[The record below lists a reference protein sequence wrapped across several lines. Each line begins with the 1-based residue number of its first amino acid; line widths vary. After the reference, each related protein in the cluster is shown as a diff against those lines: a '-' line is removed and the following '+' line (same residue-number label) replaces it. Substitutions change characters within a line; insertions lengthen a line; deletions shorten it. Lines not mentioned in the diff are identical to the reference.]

1 MNELEKFLD
10 LVQKNKLLDPFYES
24 QTWKDFFS
32 WLSWEVNEAFV
43 EYEKWDNIELE
54 KELWDV
60 AWDFFLLLEK
70 LQDEKKISVNNVF
83 ASINDKMSR
92 RKSFLLEWKKVSKQ
106 DAMEIWNTAKS
117 KEWYDNSRLW
127 HE

>member
-106 DAMEIWNTAKS
+106 EVVRHIS
-117 KEWYDNSRLW
+117 FGFL
-127 HE
+127 

>member
-1 MNELEKFLD
+1 MYLKEFLSLIEKNT
-10 LVQKNKLLDPFYES
+10 KLDPFYES
-24 QTWKDFFS
+24 QTWKDFFV
-32 WLSWEVNEAFV
+32 WLSWELNEALD
-43 EYEKWDNIELE
+43 EYEKWDYKELE

-106 DAMEIWNTAKS
+106 LAMEIWNTAKS

>member
-106 DAMEIWNTAKS
+106 EAMEIWNSAKS

>member
-1 MNELEKFLD
+1 MYLKEFLSLIEKNT
-10 LVQKNKLLDPFYES
+10 KLDPFYES

-92 RKSFLLEWKKVSKQ
+92 RKLFLLEWKKVSKQ
-106 DAMEIWNTAKS
+106 EAMEIWNSAKS
-117 KEWYDNSRLW
+117 KEWYDNSHQMDW
-127 HE
+127 E

>member
-32 WLSWEVNEAFV
+32 WLSWEINEAFV

-92 RKSFLLEWKKVSKQ
+92 RKSFLLEWKKVSKEE
-106 DAMEIWNTAKS
+106 AMEIWNSAKS

>member
-106 DAMEIWNTAKS
+106 DAMEIWNSAKS

>member
-92 RKSFLLEWKKVSKQ
+92 RKSFLLEWKKVSKEE
-106 DAMEIWNTAKS
+106 AMEIWNSAKS

>member
-106 DAMEIWNTAKS
+106 EAMEIWNTAKS

>member
-10 LVQKNKLLDPFYES
+10 LVQKNKNLDPFYES
-24 QTWKDFFS
+24 QNSKDFFA
-32 WLSWEVNEAFV
+32 WLSWEVKEALD
-43 EYEKWDNIELE
+43 EYEKWYNIELE

-106 DAMEIWNTAKS
+106 EAMEIWNSAKS

>member
-43 EYEKWDNIELE
+43 EYEKWDHKELE

-106 DAMEIWNTAKS
+106 DAMEIWNNAKS

>member
-1 MNELEKFLD
+1 MYLKEFLSLIEKNT
-10 LVQKNKLLDPFYES
+10 KLDPFYES

-106 DAMEIWNTAKS
+106 EAMEIWNSAKS